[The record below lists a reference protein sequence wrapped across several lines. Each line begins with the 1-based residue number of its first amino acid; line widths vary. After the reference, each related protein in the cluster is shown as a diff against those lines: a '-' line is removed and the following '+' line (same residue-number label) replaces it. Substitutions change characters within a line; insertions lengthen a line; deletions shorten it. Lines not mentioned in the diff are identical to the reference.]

1 VKITVAECAELLDG
15 SPGWVRSLVSREKIG
30 DCFSNGKSR
39 KTYRI
44 IPGQLARFMCIS
56 ESELNERLK
65 GVRDGV

>member
-1 VKITVAECAELLDG
+1 MKITIRECAELLDG
-15 SPGWVRSLVSREKIG
+15 SPGWVRSLVAREKIG

-44 IPGQLARFMCIS
+44 IPGQLAEYMRIS
-56 ESELNERLK
+56 EAELNERLK

>member
-1 VKITVAECAELLDG
+1 MITVREASVLLDG
-15 SPGWVRSLVSREKIG
+15 SEAWVRSLVAREKIG
-30 DCFSNGKSR
+30 DCFSSGKSR

-56 ESELNERLK
+56 EAELNERLK

>member
-1 VKITVAECAELLDG
+1 MISVREASLILGG
-15 SPGWVRSLVSREKIG
+15 SEAWVRSLVAREKIG

-56 ESELNERLK
+56 ESELDERLK
-65 GVRDGV
+65 GVRNGV